1 MVNEDEARNMFIAV
15 GLELACGLRR
25 AEAAQVTWEMFT
37 RRYGAALLEGQVT
50 VKNQTGQIS
59 IPPIDPF
66 WKLLNR
72 RIDRGHWRGKPQEFV
87 LTGHKTDRTENVFRK
102 IGEWLRALGWKTEK
116 TNHAL
121 RAYSGC
127 QVAMRFD
134 IYRAQSWLRHRSVTT
149 TQGDYGHFIRSH
161 VFRPEKIRVRWA
173 K

>member
-1 MVNEDEARNMFIAV
+1 
-15 GLELACGLRR
+15 
-25 AEAAQVTWEMFT
+25 MFT
-37 RRYGAALLEGQVT
+37 RRYGAALLEGTIT

-59 IPPIDPF
+59 VPPIDPF

-72 RIDRGHWRGKPQEFV
+72 RIAREGWRGDKGDFV
-87 LTGHKTDRTENVFRK
+87 LTGHKTDRTENIFRK

-127 QVAMRFD
+127 QVAMKYD